1 LNNQRTGLWN
11 RIFQGWGCGILMVS
25 ACVGGPEESTPVKVL
40 EHYVQASFHAMGVQD
55 KKVMES
61 LLTGDTKARL
71 EAWSEE
77 QFKKAFIDERKTFK
91 ELRILENR
99 KVSAS
104 EVILVYEL
112 SYQQGPKEK
121 EVRITQRK
129 LGTLVREQQDW
140 KIKEVRN
147 IRESIEYLEELS
159 LP

>member
-1 LNNQRTGLWN
+1 MNVMRVRGLKS
-11 RIFQGWGCGILMVS
+11 GWTAVLLFTLGLPGCVK
-25 ACVGGPEESTPVKVL
+25 APDESTPVRVL
-40 EHYVQASFHAMGVQD
+40 EQYVQTSFHASGVQD
-55 KKVMES
+55 KKVMEG
-61 LLTGDTKARL
+61 LLTGDTRARL

-77 QFKKAFIDERKTFK
+77 QFKNTFIDNRKTFK
-91 ELRILENR
+91 ELKILENR
-99 KVSAS
+99 KVSPA

-112 SYQQGPKEK
+112 SYQQGPKDK

-129 LGTLVREQQDW
+129 LGTLIKETQDW